1 MSLSSIVL
9 TSLAR
14 AYYLG
19 GVSHDSGLVETLSK
33 CVSNEGAWRCMV
45 VADAPMDVLQ

>member
-9 TSLAR
+9 TSFVG

-19 GVSHDSGLVETLSK
+19 RVSHDSGLVEALSERI
-33 CVSNEGAWRCMV
+33 SNKGVWRCV
-45 VADAPMDVLQ
+45 VTADAPMDVL

>member
-33 CVSNEGAWRCMV
+33 CIFNEGAWRFMV
-45 VADAPMDVLQ
+45 AIDAPMDVLQ